1 MHNSTYAMDSILKY
15 STEFYKMRYMME
27 GHTALFIGPTGCG
40 KSARVV
46 RLLENDYKSHFDFIV
61 IICPTLRWNSTYR
74 ERGWFWKDPSVILI
88 NPEKKLLEWIE
99 KMSAFLSSHKTLF
112 LLDDVIA
119 DSSLDRKRNSLIDLA
134 ISGRHKNHSL
144 WFLTQSYSAIP
155 RNVRRQAKMLYVWF
169 PKDRNDLIAIHEE
182 NDVIET
188 KEELKVIKELLK
200 NGKHT
205 CLVLRIEHPRC
216 HEVIQ

>member
-1 MHNSTYAMDSILKY
+1 MPNSTYAMDSFLKS
-15 STEFYKMRYMME
+15 STECYKMRYMMD

-46 RLLENDYKSHFDFIV
+46 KLLENEYKSHFDFIV
-61 IICPTLRWNSTYR
+61 IICPTLRWNKTYR
-74 ERGWFWKDPSVILI
+74 EREWFWKNPSVILI
-88 NPEKKLLEWIE
+88 VPGKNLFHWVKKMGTLL
-99 KMSAFLSSHKTLF
+99 STYKTLF

-119 DSSLDRKRNSLIDLA
+119 DNALDRKRNALIDLA
-134 ISGRHKNHSL
+134 ISGRHKSHSL

-155 RNVRRQAKMLYVWF
+155 RNVKQAKMLYVWY
-169 PKDRNDLIAIHEE
+169 PKVRNDLKTIHEE

-188 KEELKVIKELLK
+188 EDELKVVKSLLRD
-200 NGKHT
+200 GKHT